1 MTQTVYEQSL
11 LDGQRLFT
19 EAMKEQEKAK
29 RKADF
34 ATLHKQAFRAAF
46 DTLKELYPPENT
58 AEYWTFA
65 SKRMAIKCNELKGND
80 LAMTLMVALYGWLE
94 NLVKGSNK
102 PDEQHGDAISAG
114 MDGG

>member
-1 MTQTVYEQSL
+1 MTQTAYEQSL
-11 LDGQRLFT
+11 LDGQKLFDQ
-19 EAMKEQEKAK
+19 ALKEQEEAK

-46 DTLKELYPPENT
+46 DMLKELYPPENT
-58 AEYWTFA
+58 VEYWTFA
-65 SKRMAIKCNELKGND
+65 SNRMALKCNELKGND
-80 LAMTLMVALYGWLE
+80 LAVTLLVALYGWLE

-102 PDEQHGDAISAG
+102 PDEQHSGTIDAG